1 MMQQPMMQQ
10 PMMQQPMMQ
19 QPMMQ
24 QPMMQQPMMQQPMMQ
39 QPMMQQPMMQ
49 QPMMQQPMMQQPM
62 MPPLFYAP
70 QPQFQQ
76 QQFPQIPGMLPME
89 QSYIENILRLNR
101 GKAARVYMTF
111 ENNPEWPAR
120 VFTGHVE
127 EAGRDHIILHDDVND
142 NYYLLLMVNLD
153 YVEFDEPINYDYPF
167 GQAMPLAQYPPRE
180 D

>member
-1 MMQQPMMQQ
+1 MYQQQWDMQSMYPTMDGQMSPYKQQQQPMMQQPMMQPQQPMMQQ
-10 PMMQQPMMQ
+10 PMMQQP
-19 QPMMQ
+19 PM
-24 QPMMQQPMMQQPMMQ
+24 
-39 QPMMQQPMMQ
+39 
-49 QPMMQQPMMQQPM
+49 
-62 MPPLFYAP
+62 FYAP
-70 QPQFQQ
+70 QPQI
-76 QQFPQIPGMLPME
+76 QQFPQQFPQVPGMLPME

-153 YVEFDEPINYDYPF
+153 YVEFDEPLEYDYPF
-167 GQAMPLAQYPPRE
+167 NGAAPLAQYPPR